1 MARHQQEI
9 TYMQR
14 TLLLQKLSNHQV
26 TLKAMIKLLG
36 DKDKPI
42 RQEQFYVLLLNVSDA
57 IDVLLNP

>member
-1 MARHQQEI
+1 
-9 TYMQR
+9 MQR